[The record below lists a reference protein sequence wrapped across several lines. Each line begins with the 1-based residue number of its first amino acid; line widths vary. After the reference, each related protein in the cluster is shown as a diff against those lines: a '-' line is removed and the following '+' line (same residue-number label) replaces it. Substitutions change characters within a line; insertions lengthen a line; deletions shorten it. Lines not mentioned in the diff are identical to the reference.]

1 MAPVSARKPP
11 RRKGSMAHV
20 PDNILE
26 HIKDLEQLFTIGPEA
41 LKKIVDDFIGELEKG
56 LRGDEGHDIP
66 MIPTWVQGYAKADES
81 GSYLAIDMG
90 GTNIRVCEITI
101 EGNGKYDLLQA
112 KYRIPEKLKHGERDP
127 LFDHIATCVKKFLD
141 DHHEVGDLDM
151 PLGFTFSYPCS
162 QDAID
167 HGVLQR
173 WTKGFDV
180 NDVEG
185 VDVVPVFNKALEKQG
200 LKIRCS
206 ALINDTT
213 GTLIASN
220 YVDPEMQI
228 AVIFG
233 TGCNAAYME
242 TIEHIPKL
250 HSRGFEPSL
259 QMAINCEWGAFP
271 LVPRTNY
278 DALIDEQSPR
288 PGQQKFEKMIAGLY
302 LGEIARQVIVD
313 YHGRGQLF
321 QGQNLDKLS
330 EPYSLETAVLSDI
343 ETDPNENLID
353 TQDIFEKKFGIAA
366 TLPELQ
372 LIRRLAELI
381 GTRSARLSAAGV
393 AAICKKKGIRK
404 CHVGA
409 DGSVY
414 AKYPHFRERGAQAL
428 RDIFGKDGD
437 EIKILP
443 AEDGSGVG
451 AALISAVVKRMQKE
465 GKQVS
470 AKGTDKTDHD
480 FMRKAL
486 EQARRST
493 YVDSAYCVGCVLVA
507 NGQILSTGYSR
518 ELPGNTHAE
527 QCALHKLDSI
537 EAARGATVY
546 TTMEPCSLRLSGNA
560 SCVSRLLQAGVA
572 RVVQAVS
579 EPPDFVEACTGAEQL
594 REAGITVD
602 FLPEFAAEAT
612 DIARGRVGLCS

>member
-1 MAPVSARKPP
+1 MAPISARKPP
-11 RRKGSMAHV
+11 RRKGSMAQLPEDV
-20 PDNILE
+20 LE
-26 HIKDLEQLFTIGPEA
+26 HIQDLEKLFTIGPDA

-66 MIPTWVQGYAKADES
+66 MIPTWVQGYATADES

-90 GTNIRVCEITI
+90 GTNVRVCEVTI

-112 KYRIPEKLKHGERDP
+112 KYRIPEEYKHGERDR
-127 LFDHIATCVKKFLD
+127 LFDHIAVCVKKFLD
-141 DHHEVGDLDM
+141 DHHEDGELDM

-180 NDVEG
+180 ENVEG
-185 VDVVPVFNKALEKQG
+185 VDVVPIFNAALEKQG
-200 LKIRCS
+200 LKIKCS

-220 YVDPEMQI
+220 YVDPEMKI

-250 HSRGFEPSL
+250 HSRGFDKDLP
-259 QMAINCEWGAFP
+259 MAINCEWGAFP
-271 LVPRTNY
+271 LTPRTNY

-302 LGEIARQVIVD
+302 LGEIARQVLID
-313 YHGRGQLF
+313 YHARNFIFKGQSI
-321 QGQNLDKLS
+321 DKLK
-330 EPYSLETAVLSDI
+330 EPYSLETATLSDI

-353 TQDIFEKKFGIAA
+353 VQEMLQKKYDIDA
-366 TLPELQ
+366 TFPEVQ
-372 LIRRLAELI
+372 LVRRLAELI

-393 AAICKKKGIRK
+393 AAICKKKGITK

-428 RDIFGKDGD
+428 RDIFGPSGD
-437 EIKILP
+437 DIKILP

-451 AALISAVVKRMQKE
+451 AALISAVVVRLQKD

-470 AKGTDKTDHD
+470 AKEEKDND
-480 FMRKAL
+480 
-486 EQARRST
+486 
-493 YVDSAYCVGCVLVA
+493 
-507 NGQILSTGYSR
+507 GQ
-518 ELPGNTHAE
+518 
-527 QCALHKLDSI
+527 
-537 EAARGATVY
+537 
-546 TTMEPCSLRLSGNA
+546 
-560 SCVSRLLQAGVA
+560 
-572 RVVQAVS
+572 
-579 EPPDFVEACTGAEQL
+579 
-594 REAGITVD
+594 
-602 FLPEFAAEAT
+602 
-612 DIARGRVGLCS
+612 